1 LDAGFKAICTH
12 QSKARRLEP
21 ADFVTTL
28 TDARAAAVRYLERGA
43 NLICEEAFGHF
54 PALGPLSGFVLV
66 WAGFIGWGCFFHSG
80 ANNNALVKT
89 IAGNSYGALV
99 AGVALLIV
107 VDVPV
112 AGLGAVGPA
121 IVGGVTVFFLVIVAS
136 IDLLSVAPANV

>member
-1 LDAGFKAICTH
+1 M
-12 QSKARRLEP
+12 
-21 ADFVTTL
+21 
-28 TDARAAAVRYLERGA
+28 
-43 NLICEEAFGHF
+43 
-54 PALGPLSGFVLV
+54 
-66 WAGFIGWGCFFHSG
+66 WAGFIGWGCFFQSG

-112 AGLGAVGPA
+112 PGLGAVGPA